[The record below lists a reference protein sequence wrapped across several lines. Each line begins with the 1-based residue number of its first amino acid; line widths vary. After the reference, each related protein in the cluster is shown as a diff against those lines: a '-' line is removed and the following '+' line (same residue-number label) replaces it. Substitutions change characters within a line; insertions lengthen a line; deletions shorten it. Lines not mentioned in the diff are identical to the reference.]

1 MKFPVFGYVR
11 PASLADAVAA
21 LADDEDAV
29 PMAGGQSLLTM
40 LSFRIGRPGRIVD
53 IARLPELT
61 SIEVAADVVR
71 IGAGV
76 THSQIEDGAI
86 HGMVGAFLARAAR
99 GIAFR
104 AIRNRGT
111 IGGSLAHADPA
122 ADWPVILAGLDASIE
137 TTSPNGALIISVSE
151 LIEDPMQTVL
161 SPGELISSIHVPLSG
176 WRGFGLNK
184 IARKSGEFAEA
195 LAVAV
200 VGEKGLS
207 IWIGALAGRPVQ
219 IVADADP
226 DELTPDRRV
235 SDTASYGAVAA
246 AVRDAVPEAA
256 PYRVHLSA
264 VAACR
269 AIHQAYAA
277 ETDAQ

>member
-1 MKFPVFGYVR
+1 MKFPAFTYVR

-40 LSFRIGRPGRIVD
+40 LSFRIARPGRIVD

-61 SIEVAADVVR
+61 STEAAEDVAR

-76 THSQIEDGAI
+76 THAQIEDGALR
-86 HGMVGAFLARAAR
+86 GAVGGFLARAAR

-122 ADWPVILAGLDASIE
+122 ADWPVILAALDASVE
-137 TTSPNGALIISVSE
+137 TASREGSRILGVSD
-151 LIEDPMQTVL
+151 LIEDQMQTAL
-161 SPGELISSIHVPLSG
+161 NPGELIASINVPLSG
-176 WRGFGLNK
+176 WRGFGLQK
-184 IARKSGEFAEA
+184 VARKSGEFAEA

-200 VGEKGLS
+200 IGDNGLD
-207 IWIGALAGRPVQ
+207 IWIGALAGRPLR
-219 IVADADP
+219 IAANVAP
-226 DELTPDRRV
+226 EELTPDRRV
-235 SDTASYGAVAA
+235 SDSASYRAVLAA
-246 AVRDAVPEAA
+246 IQDAVPEAA
-256 PYRVHLSA
+256 PYRAHLSA

-269 AIHQAYAA
+269 AVHQAHSEGAI
-277 ETDAQ
+277 AQ